1 MTVKGY
7 KRNEG
12 LSKFLHEDL
21 QEKKNLY
28 QITGPMGRGLNPE
41 KPGRHIAFCA
51 GTGVLVFVDMI
62 GHIILREVARQ
73 GGPDVLAQLRELPE
87 FKDVKPLP
95 DNFKFEIHTAFMD
108 KDEAIAL
115 PLI

>member
-1 MTVKGY
+1 
-7 KRNEG
+7 
-12 LSKFLHEDL
+12 
-21 QEKKNLY
+21 
-28 QITGPMGRGLNPE
+28 MGRGLNPE

-51 GTGVLVFVDMI
+51 GTGVLVFIDLI
-62 GHIILREVARQ
+62 GHLILRQVAAQ

-95 DNFKFEIHTAFMD
+95 DDFKFEIHTAFMD